1 MAIVNGLYS
10 QSIFSL
16 TPYLRYQDKNS
27 FTGINTSD
35 VIIDSNLENREDIL
49 PDINSQVK
57 RLKSISFFNNFL
69 NLI

>member
-10 QSIFSL
+10 QSIFIL
-16 TPYLRYQDKNS
+16 TTYLRYQDKNS